1 MNWKLKLVGTPCSY
15 GKVPEKEEIFYEPK
29 AKRRCDSINT
39 EESSHSEEEDED
51 EERENFAEGVA
62 KQVCGFVRYPSVL
75 PINGKSR
82 EKTLQKLQEYGRD
95 HCNYVRIGN
104 SILQKKNQYWK
115 FQSMLRTSRN
125 AHFICNSRSKT
136 LRPTMW
142 KSWCHHSGKQNI
154 LLIFGCLTKY
164 RISVFHY
171 F

>member
-29 AKRRCDSINT
+29 AKRRSDSINT

-104 SILQKKNQYWK
+104 SIIQKNQDWK
-115 FQSMLRTSRN
+115 FQSNARYNIVKIGNRTK
-125 AHFICNSRSKT
+125 I
-136 LRPTMW
+136 
-142 KSWCHHSGKQNI
+142 KS
-154 LLIFGCLTKY
+154 
-164 RISVFHY
+164 
-171 F
+171 

>member
-1 MNWKLKLVGTPCSY
+1 MWFCHNVNYYGKKELTIFFCEKKNWTFSQILDFSLKLVGTPCSY

-104 SILQKKNQYWK
+104 STLQKKKKNRK
-115 FQSMLRTSRN
+115 
-125 AHFICNSRSKT
+125 I
-136 LRPTMW
+136 
-142 KSWCHHSGKQNI
+142 G
-154 LLIFGCLTKY
+154 
-164 RISVFHY
+164 
-171 F
+171 

>member
-1 MNWKLKLVGTPCSY
+1 MILPQCELKLVGTPWSY
-15 GKVPEKEEIFYEPK
+15 RKVPEKEEIFYEPK

-39 EESSHSEEEDED
+39 DESSHSEEED

-104 SILQKKNQYWK
+104 STLQKK
-115 FQSMLRTSRN
+115 
-125 AHFICNSRSKT
+125 SKNWIN
-136 LRPTMW
+136 L
-142 KSWCHHSGKQNI
+142 KIGQN
-154 LLIFGCLTKY
+154 
-164 RISVFHY
+164 
-171 F
+171 